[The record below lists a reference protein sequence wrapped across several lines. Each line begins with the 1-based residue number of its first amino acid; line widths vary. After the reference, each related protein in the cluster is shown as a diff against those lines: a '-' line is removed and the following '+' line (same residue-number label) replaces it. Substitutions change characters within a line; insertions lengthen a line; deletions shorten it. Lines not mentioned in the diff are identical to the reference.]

1 MVYKSLSEVEN
12 KNAGTTDTLSRR
24 ANGRSVSGFT
34 AAAASPAQGRSRKRD
49 RRAAE
54 QGAGRQ
60 HPRLRPG
67 LRRLPRLRLP
77 PGLRHGRLLGRPDRL
92 HRRRRPPPRRRFRR
106 HLLLL
111 RQAAAPIV
119 SPLLLRHQIQYHD
132 LPAHRLQEAPPN
144 DLHWCHCCPH
154 CISSQTTVW
163 GCQTRW
169 IGFLTYLLKHSIVP

>member
-1 MVYKSLSEVEN
+1 MTSHYHINLGGSPPVADPSS
-12 KNAGTTDTLSRR
+12 
-24 ANGRSVSGFT
+24 T
-34 AAAASPAQGRSRKRD
+34 AAPPAQATTRKRD

-67 LRRLPRLRLP
+67 LRRLPCLRLP

-119 SPLLLRHQIQYHD
+119 SPLLLRHQIQSYSLAAQS
-132 LPAHRLQEAPPN
+132 LPALPGLAQSVTVLSFEGLKCFHAHMYIHSSLDSEGHEATLSRGTQRQVLQ
-144 DLHWCHCCPH
+144 
-154 CISSQTTVW
+154 
-163 GCQTRW
+163 
-169 IGFLTYLLKHSIVP
+169 